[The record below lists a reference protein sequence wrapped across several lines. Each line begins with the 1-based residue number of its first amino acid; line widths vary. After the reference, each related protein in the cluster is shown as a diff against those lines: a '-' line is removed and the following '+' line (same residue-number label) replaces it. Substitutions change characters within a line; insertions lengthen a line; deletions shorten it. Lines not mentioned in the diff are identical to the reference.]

1 MISTYFWA
9 MQITLAAATGTEI
22 NTTMDWLKA
31 QDINVEVLVTGIGG
45 TITAYALSKHILGC
59 RPGLVI
65 QAGIGG
71 SFTEA
76 LPPGSM
82 AFISE
87 EVFADLGAVDEDGL
101 ADIFDLGL
109 AGVNDLPFTGKS
121 LVNPSQGRWKK
132 YGLPFVKGAT
142 INCISSTKQQVQ
154 RITEKYN
161 PAVES
166 MEGAALH
173 YVCLQE
179 GIDFIQLRAISNFAG
194 ERDKKKWKLKESIE
208 LLNDQLKKIIAEL

>member
-1 MISTYFWA
+1 

-22 NTTMDWLKA
+22 NTTVEWLKT
-31 QDINVEVLVTGIGG
+31 QDINVEALVTGIGG
-45 TITAYALSKHILGC
+45 TITAYTLTKHIRDH

-71 SFTEA
+71 SFAEA

-82 AFISE
+82 AFIKE
-87 EVFADLGAVDEDGL
+87 EVFADLGAIDEDGL
-101 ADIFDLGL
+101 VDIFDLGL
-109 AGVNDLPFTGKS
+109 AGANDTPFNNKS
-121 LVNPSQGRWKK
+121 LINPGLDRWKK

-142 INCISSTKQQVQ
+142 INCVSSTKQQVQ

-194 ERDKKKWKLKESIE
+194 ERDKKKWKMKESIE
-208 LLNDQLKKIIAEL
+208 LLNHQLKKIIAEL